1 MKTKTLPIEGMT
13 CAACSSAVERAVR
26 KLPGVTEANV
36 NLTAENLHLSYDES
50 QVSLENVVKAVD
62 DAGYKAVI
70 PSQHVQ
76 LEVHGM
82 TCASCSATVE
92 RVVGKL
98 PGVQNANVNL
108 ASETLTLDYDP
119 AEISLQQVVGAVA
132 EAGYQ
137 AILPVE
143 STIEDELER
152 KKAHKAKRLQNLK
165 TRFISSAI
173 LTVPLLV
180 LSMGPM
186 LGLKLPAFFDPAVNS
201 FNNALAQLL
210 LTTPVVIMGWSYY
223 VNGIRNLVKMRP
235 NMD

>member
-1 MKTKTLPIEGMT
+1 MKTKILPIEGMT
-13 CAACSSAVERAVR
+13 CAACSTAVERAVR
-26 KLPGVTEANV
+26 KLPGITEANV

-50 QVSLENVVKAVD
+50 QVSLDSVVRAVD

-70 PSQHVQ
+70 PSQHAQ
-76 LEVHGM
+76 LDIQGM

-108 ASETLTLDYDP
+108 SAETLTLDYDP

-132 EAGYQ
+132 DAGYQ

-152 KKAHKAKRLQNLK
+152 KKAQKAKRLQNMKL
-165 TRFISSAI
+165 RFIISAVF
-173 LTVPLLV
+173 TVPLLI

-186 LGLKLPAFFDPAVNS
+186 LGLRLPAFFDPDVNPL
-201 FNNALAQLL
+201 NNALA
-210 LTTPVVIMGWSYY
+210 
-223 VNGIRNLVKMRP
+223 
-235 NMD
+235 

>member
-132 EAGYQ
+132 EAGYP
-137 AILPVE
+137 AVLSVE
-143 STIEDELER
+143 SAIGDGLGR
-152 KKAHKAKRLQNLK
+152 KKTHKAK
-165 TRFISSAI
+165 
-173 LTVPLLV
+173 
-180 LSMGPM
+180 
-186 LGLKLPAFFDPAVNS
+186 LPHHYQRHPDRALAGS
-201 FNNALAQLL
+201 FNGTNARVEPAN
-210 LTTPVVIMGWSYY
+210 IF
-223 VNGIRNLVKMRP
+223 
-235 NMD
+235 